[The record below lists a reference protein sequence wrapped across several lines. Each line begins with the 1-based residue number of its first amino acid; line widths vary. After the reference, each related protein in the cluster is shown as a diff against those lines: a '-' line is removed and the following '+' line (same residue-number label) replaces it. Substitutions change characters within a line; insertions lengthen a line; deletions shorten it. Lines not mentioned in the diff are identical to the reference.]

1 MVWLRSIA
9 SAASGVIDASRAAP
23 HRASVPR
30 MPEMCA
36 FAWHPRPGAARSRR
50 VAAGEW
56 AARLPDERSHRVL
69 FVSHCLLDQNVR
81 YPRGAFR
88 PGVVPEAVA
97 PFIVEGDGVYQM
109 PCPEQAA
116 WGGMAR
122 PFILRFYGSKYE
134 LTYRFR
140 ALLLPLFLAWTRWR
154 CRLLA
159 RRVAAHAADHVRCGC
174 RIVGVLGVGNSPSC
188 GVRQTLDLARAL
200 PVVAS
205 LDVATVDRR
214 TFNERAVRDCAVE
227 GEGIYIQEL
236 RRALSRRRLAVPFLE
251 YQPPGDD
258 AA

>member
-1 MVWLRSIA
+1 
-9 SAASGVIDASRAAP
+9 
-23 HRASVPR
+23 
-30 MPEMCA
+30 MPEICA
-36 FAWHPRPGAARSRR
+36 LAWRFQQEGARSRR
-50 VAAGEW
+50 VTPGEW
-56 AARLPDERSHRVL
+56 AARLSDERSHRVL

-81 YPRGAFR
+81 YPGGAFR

-116 WGGMAR
+116 WGGVAR
-122 PFILRFYGSKYE
+122 RIILRFYGSE
-134 LTYRFR
+134 RRWTYRFR

-154 CRLLA
+154 YRLIA
-159 RRVAAHAADHVRCGC
+159 RRVAGHAADQACSGC
-174 RIVGVLGVGNSPSC
+174 RIVGILGVGNSPSC

-214 TFNERAVRDCAVE
+214 TFNERAVRGCAVE

-236 RRALSRRRLAVPFLE
+236 RRALVRRQLAVPFLE

-258 AA
+258 PA